1 MRTISHIKTKTTIS
15 HKEFILNS
23 KMTIKIDQVHDEN
36 LKNQIYAALRVPLWK
51 ITTKKKMFF
60 TQKIVSSFNN
70 LHKYLGIIGTI

>member
-1 MRTISHIKTKTTIS
+1 
-15 HKEFILNS
+15 
-23 KMTIKIDQVHDEN
+23 MTIKIDQVHDEN